1 MVSSGAEPLSGVA
14 LPDDVDLLLD
24 NGDALLDGSDLP
36 NFPLSGDCGGWPFL
50 IGGVFLQ
57 ALGSIGPVFMPTS
70 KASTDAEEIDG
81 GVNGGGVSPIVQ
93 EERGGGEEPG
103 DENNA

>member
-36 NFPLSGDCGGWPFL
+36 NLPLSGDCGSCLF
-50 IGGVFLQ
+50 
-57 ALGSIGPVFMPTS
+57 
-70 KASTDAEEIDG
+70 
-81 GVNGGGVSPIVQ
+81 
-93 EERGGGEEPG
+93 
-103 DENNA
+103 